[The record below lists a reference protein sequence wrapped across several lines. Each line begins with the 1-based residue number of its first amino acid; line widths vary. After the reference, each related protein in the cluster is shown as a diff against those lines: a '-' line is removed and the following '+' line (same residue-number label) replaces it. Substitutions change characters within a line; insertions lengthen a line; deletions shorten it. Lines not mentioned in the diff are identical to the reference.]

1 MNSRPSDNT
10 GLFQEPQAM
19 TRICDNHQAV
29 TLQRCGA
36 AMLIMLLLSACSTV
50 EQTAA
55 DIFASRTP
63 AGVFFL
69 GRVLQGQ
76 VSFTSARQAT
86 IHVQSN
92 DSPALACF
100 GAMRFTAS
108 SSGIATLSCSNGMAV
123 AIPFQALGPL
133 RGAGR
138 SQDAQAM
145 VSMAY
150 GLPADML
157 ATYLGVPVDQVKVPL
172 P

>member
-1 MNSRPSDNT
+1 
-10 GLFQEPQAM
+10 M
-19 TRICDNHQAV
+19 TQINDKYRCV
-29 TLQRCGA
+29 TARRCGA
-36 AMLIMLLLSACSTV
+36 VVLLMWVVSACSTV

-55 DIFASRTP
+55 DIFASRAP
-63 AGVFFL
+63 AGALVL

-76 VSFTSARQAT
+76 VSFSTARQAT
-86 IHVQSN
+86 IHLQSS

-100 GAMRFTAS
+100 GALRFTAS
-108 SSGIATLSCSNGMAV
+108 SSGVATLSCSDGMAV

-133 RGAGR
+133 RGTGR
-138 SQDAQAM
+138 SQDGQAM

-157 ATYLGVPVDQVKVPL
+157 ATYLGVSVDQVKVPL